1 MSNRSGGRLK
11 PFKPKGSPM
20 RIHHFQHV
28 PFEGLGSMAPY
39 FLSKGFQLSA
49 THLYLD
55 QSPPPL
61 DTLDWLIV
69 MGGPMGAC
77 DESKYAWMALEKA
90 YIQKAVAAGKV
101 VLGICLG
108 AQLIAAV
115 LGAKV
120 FKNSYREIGWFPI
133 RQAEQAKTTAM
144 ADIFSQQTEV
154 FHWHGDTF
162 EIPRGAALLA
172 SSDACAHQGFVLEN
186 RVVGLQFHLET
197 TPASARA
204 LVENCS
210 QELDNSRYVQTA
222 EKMLSDESRFERINA
237 IMAAVLDKMQVCNV

>member
-1 MSNRSGGRLK
+1 
-11 PFKPKGSPM
+11 M

-39 FLSKGFQLSA
+39 FLSKGHQLSA
-49 THLYLD
+49 THLYLE
-55 QSPPPL
+55 QSPPPI

-77 DESKYAWMALEKA
+77 DESRYAWMAMEKA
-90 YIQKAVAAGKV
+90 YILQAIEAGKI

-120 FKNSYREIGWFPI
+120 FKNSHREIGWFPI
-133 RQAEQAKTTAM
+133 RQAAPAKATPLG
-144 ADIFSQQTEV
+144 DIFAQQMEV

-172 SSDACAHQGFVLEN
+172 SSDACAHQGFVIN
-186 RVVGLQFHLET
+186 DRVVGLQFHLET

-204 LVENCS
+204 LIDNCGH
-210 QELDNSRYVQTA
+210 ELDKSRYVQNA
-222 EKMLSDESRFERINA
+222 EEILADKPRFERINGV
-237 IMAAVLDKMQVCNV
+237 MAALLDKMQTWDS